1 MTKKE
6 HARVIFLNF
15 DIPQKEIAS
24 KVGVTEATMSGWVNE
39 GNWKEYKDTT
49 FKKNKIVD
57 SLLTKIETL
66 LNDPEE
72 KSADKIVK
80 YASAVNRLKPK
91 GLEVDDVVVILEK
104 MMQYMLNNHQAE
116 EYSFI
121 MKLNKYQNEFV
132 YQYQNN
138 L

>member
-6 HARVIFLNF
+6 HARMIFLNF
-15 DIPQKEIAS
+15 ELPQKEIAS

-39 GNWKEYKDTT
+39 GKWKEYKDTT
-49 FKKNKIVD
+49 FKKDKIVNALLNKIEK
-57 SLLTKIETL
+57 LLD
-66 LNDPEE
+66 DPEE
-72 KSADKIVK
+72 KSADKVVK

-91 GLEVDDVVVILEK
+91 DLEVNDAVVILEK
-104 MMQYMLNNHQAE
+104 MMQYMLDNHQAE

>member
-6 HARVIFLNF
+6 HAKLIFLNF
-15 DIPQKEIAS
+15 NLPQKEIAS

-39 GNWKEYKDTT
+39 NNWREYKETI

-57 SLLTKIETL
+57 VLLSKIETL

-72 KSADKIVK
+72 KSADKVVK

-91 GLEVDDVVVILEK
+91 DLEVNDVVVILEK
-104 MMQYMLNNHQAE
+104 MMQYMLDNYQE